1 MSDYDHRNQAF
12 DYAPPAQ
19 SGFGGGGILVVGGL
33 VALFVLA
40 LMFMAPGGSPV
51 PAENTAAPTVD
62 TTTPTAPV
70 PTE

>member
-19 SGFGGGGILVVGGL
+19 SGSGGGGLLFVGGL

-40 LMFMAPGGSPV
+40 IMFMAPGGSPL
-51 PAENTAAPTVD
+51 PEEGAAAPVVESA
-62 TTTPTAPV
+62 TPAAPV